1 MWAHLHSDG
10 FRKRLAL
17 VSLTIQNTVVILL
30 TRYTRARTGDMYFAS
45 TAVVMSELV
54 KLVTCFVLVFGEES
68 FSITALGQN
77 LKNNILLDP
86 WDCVLISVPGVVYT
100 IQNNLL
106 FVGYTYLSAVSFQNG
121 TTISNKEER
130 IDRLAEYF
138 EQQLSWPP
146 AVTHPEPT
154 GEVEPWT
161 VNVEPHTASE
171 VYDCVSYQLKIFTA
185 AIFFRIILKR
195 QLSRTQ
201 WFALFLLFA
210 GVSLT
215 QVSDASNA
223 GRSDSA
229 ATVWEQ
235 MLALSSVLLACTCS
249 GFAGV
254 YFEKLLKGSRK
265 SVAVRNIQ
273 LSFYG
278 ITAGIL
284 TVLIKD
290 GASVRQR
297 GFFFGYDSI
306 VWVSIFTQALGGLL
320 IAATIRYA
328 DNILK
333 GFAPSVAIVLNFILS
348 MFFFGFHP
356 TVMFVAGAIL
366 VIVATVL
373 YSLCPPP
380 QLVGKEPKSTPSDA
394 VQQV

>member
-1 MWAHLHSDG
+1 MWAYLQSDG

-17 VSLTIQNTVVILL
+17 VSLTIQNTAVILL
-30 TRYTRARTGDMYFAS
+30 TRYTRARSGDMYFAS

-68 FSITALGQN
+68 FNITALGQN
-77 LKNNILLDP
+77 LKSNILLDP

-106 FVGYTYLSAVSFQNG
+106 FVGYTYLSAVSFQ
-121 TTISNKEER
+121 
-130 IDRLAEYF
+130 
-138 EQQLSWPP
+138 
-146 AVTHPEPT
+146 
-154 GEVEPWT
+154 
-161 VNVEPHTASE
+161 
-171 VYDCVSYQLKIFTA
+171 VSYQLKIFTA

-210 GVSLT
+210 GVSIT

-254 YFEKLLKGSRK
+254 YFEKLLKGTRK

-290 GASVRQR
+290 GASVQQR

-348 MFFFGFHP
+348 MVFFDFYP
-356 TVMFVAGAIL
+356 TMMFVAGAIL

-380 QLVGKEPKSTPSDA
+380 QLVGKEPKSSPSDA
-394 VQQV
+394 VQHA